1 MARKTGAMML
11 DEPTLWKWVF
21 DHAWAGIAALM
32 SVIWTMLNGRI
43 KGVENRSAEMINGL
57 ATEHGRR
64 IDHLTAEQNKSREIA
79 AKIFDKLESMRT
91 ESAERHER
99 LLIALHTGLA
109 GKADK

>member
-1 MARKTGAMML
+1 MACKTGVMMI
-11 DEPTLWKWVF
+11 DEPTFWKWIF
-21 DHAWAGIAALM
+21 DHAWAGIAAMM

-43 KGVENRSAEMINGL
+43 KGVEDRSAERVNGL
-57 ATEHGRR
+57 ASEHGKRL
-64 IDHLTAEQNKSREIA
+64 DHLTAEQNKSREIA
-79 AKIFDKLESMRT
+79 AKIFDKLEAMRT